1 VLGGLL
7 RPAAGSQ
14 VAFHGQPVDGP
25 PNGVVFVF
33 QNYAASL
40 LPWRTV
46 GKNVALGLEGR
57 LAAERLQTQVTEAL
71 ETVGLADRARDY
83 PWQLSGGMQQ
93 RVQLARA
100 LAMRPRGMLMDE
112 PFGSLDAMTK
122 ASLQDQLQV
131 VHQRT
136 GATIVFVTHDIDEA
150 VYLSDRI
157 LVLDGTPAT
166 VTHDMRVDL
175 PRPRHQLAT
184 KELPEFL
191 RCAGRCT
198 TPSSEPDEYGGRRP
212 AARQPVRAAHDVL
225 AAGRVGDGGTRRLAA
240 AHHAAAALS
249 GGCPGRRPPAVR
261 DAGGGPAAH
270 AAGDAAR
277 LAAGRRDRRGPG
289 AVPGPVAAGL
299 ALVDGQP
306 GDAPGGAPDHVG
318 ADGAA
323 RVRVLRFAPSSR
335 SSSTP
340 VPGRCW

>member
-1 VLGGLL
+1 VSQAGPGSTDAPRTVACRCRGASVELGIGPRSRCILDSVDLDLLEGELVSVLGRSGSGKTTLLRVLGGLL

-25 PNGVVFVF
+25 PQGVVFVF

-46 GKNVALGLEGR
+46 DKNVALGLEGR
-57 LAAERLQTQVTEAL
+57 LPAEQLKTQVAEAL

-131 VHQRT
+131 VHQST
-136 GATIVFVTHDIDEA
+136 GATIAFVTHDIDEA

-157 LVLDGTPAT
+157 LVLGGAPAT
-166 VTHDMRVDL
+166 VVHDIRVDL

-191 RCAGRCT
+191 RLRRQVHNAVIGAG
-198 TPSSEPDEYGGRRP
+198 
-212 AARQPVRAAHDVL
+212 
-225 AAGRVGDGGTRRLAA
+225 
-240 AHHAAAALS
+240 
-249 GGCPGRRPPAVR
+249 
-261 DAGGGPAAH
+261 
-270 AAGDAAR
+270 
-277 LAAGRRDRRGPG
+277 
-289 AVPGPVAAGL
+289 
-299 ALVDGQP
+299 
-306 GDAPGGAPDHVG
+306 
-318 ADGAA
+318 
-323 RVRVLRFAPSSR
+323 
-335 SSSTP
+335 
-340 VPGRCW
+340 